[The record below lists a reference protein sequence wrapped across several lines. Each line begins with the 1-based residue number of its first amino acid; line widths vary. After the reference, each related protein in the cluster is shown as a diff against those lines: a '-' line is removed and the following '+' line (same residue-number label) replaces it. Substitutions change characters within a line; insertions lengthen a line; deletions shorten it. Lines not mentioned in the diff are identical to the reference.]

1 MEEKTKR
8 VSIVVFSGE
17 MDKLQAAFIIA
28 VGAASAGM
36 PVDMFFTFWGLS
48 ALRDAQA
55 KGGAKSFMEKMFG
68 WMLPK
73 GPSKLPLSKM
83 DMMGIGRAMMKGVMK
98 RKGMT
103 SLPELMEVA
112 QQLGVKLHACEMS
125 MKVLGFSREELTGT
139 VEDVVGVASYIE
151 DASTSN
157 ITLFI

>member
-1 MEEKTKR
+1 MNEAEKR

-28 VGAASAGM
+28 TGAASAGM

-48 ALRDAQA
+48 ALR
-55 KGGAKSFMEKMFG
+55 KAKSNAGSKTFMETLFG

-73 GPSKLPLSKM
+73 GPNRLPLSNM
-83 DMMGIGRAMMKGVMK
+83 DMMGIGRKMMKGIMK
-98 RKGMT
+98 KKGMV

-112 QQLGVKLHACEMS
+112 HQLGVKLHACEMS
-125 MKVLGFSREELTGT
+125 MKVMGFSKEELVQT
-139 VEDVVGVASYIE
+139 VDVVGVASYIE
-151 DASTSN
+151 DASKSD